1 MWLSEKEASEVIR
14 VDAQSL
20 EFLRQR
26 EYLKLGPH
34 WRSSNAPE
42 QLPSKQMNLIL

>member
-1 MWLSEKEASEVIR
+1 MWLSEKEASEVLLR

-26 EYLKLGPH
+26 GYLKSGNH
-34 WRSSNAPE
+34 WRSSNAHN
-42 QLPSKQMNLIL
+42 QLP